1 MLLKRLLTMIFG
13 FNILLVLLT
22 TAMVF
27 WLQSKVTDF
36 DHASNNRIDSYLLAD
51 ELRQSSD
58 DLTRLGRTYVL
69 TGDEKYEKMYFDILD
84 IRNGKKPRPE
94 AYFNIYWDLV
104 LEHGQKPR
112 PDTITKPLRVMME
125 DLNFSKEEFSLLTQ
139 AQNNSDAL
147 VGLEVKA
154 MNAVKGNFDDGS
166 GQYTRRD
173 TPDFKLARELLH
185 SPKYHE
191 EKAKIMAPIA
201 GFINELRDRTNTQ
214 SALSIERV
222 ADLVSYIS
230 IILLLLAILS
240 IMGFVVVQKR
250 VSKPMEEISTVL
262 TEIGENVDLTQHLT
276 QHSDDEL
283 GIIAKQ
289 VNKLVDNFRSSIKEV
304 ATVTDTIHSIS
315 SEVSRAVTKS
325 NDVSDKQ
332 KRETDMAAA
341 AIEQMTSALSEV
353 ARNTNDADGASK
365 QAESNVNMG
374 NELVKDTLEQVNG
387 LSQEFNT
394 TSQVVNDLAEESNK
408 VGAVLDVIKTI
419 AEQTNLLALNA
430 AIEAARAGE
439 QGRGFAVVADEVR
452 SLAQRTQTSTQ
463 EIESMIEQL
472 QKKSGE
478 AVSAIEKGTSGLQ
491 ETMERVGKVDSSLS
505 SILESMGTISNL
517 STTIAASTEQQT
529 SVSEEI
535 SRNISNVADSSG
547 EMVEDFSALSNSIAS
562 LQSAS
567 EQMQS
572 SIGRFK
578 V

>member
-1 MLLKRLLTMIFG
+1 MIFG

-36 DHASNNRIDSYLLAD
+36 DYASNNRIDSYLLAD

-125 DLNFSKEEFSLLTQ
+125 DLHFSKTEFSLLTQ

-154 MNAVKGNFDDGS
+154 MNAVKGKFDDGS
-166 GQYTRRD
+166 GQYTLTS

-230 IILLLLAILS
+230 VVLLL
-240 IMGFVVVQKR
+240 
-250 VSKPMEEISTVL
+250 
-262 TEIGENVDLTQHLT
+262 
-276 QHSDDEL
+276 
-283 GIIAKQ
+283 
-289 VNKLVDNFRSSIKEV
+289 
-304 ATVTDTIHSIS
+304 
-315 SEVSRAVTKS
+315 
-325 NDVSDKQ
+325 
-332 KRETDMAAA
+332 
-341 AIEQMTSALSEV
+341 
-353 ARNTNDADGASK
+353 
-365 QAESNVNMG
+365 
-374 NELVKDTLEQVNG
+374 
-387 LSQEFNT
+387 
-394 TSQVVNDLAEESNK
+394 
-408 VGAVLDVIKTI
+408 
-419 AEQTNLLALNA
+419 
-430 AIEAARAGE
+430 
-439 QGRGFAVVADEVR
+439 
-452 SLAQRTQTSTQ
+452 
-463 EIESMIEQL
+463 
-472 QKKSGE
+472 
-478 AVSAIEKGTSGLQ
+478 
-491 ETMERVGKVDSSLS
+491 
-505 SILESMGTISNL
+505 
-517 STTIAASTEQQT
+517 
-529 SVSEEI
+529 
-535 SRNISNVADSSG
+535 
-547 EMVEDFSALSNSIAS
+547 
-562 LQSAS
+562 
-567 EQMQS
+567 
-572 SIGRFK
+572 
-578 V
+578 

>member
-13 FNILLVLLT
+13 LNIVLVIFT
-22 TAMVF
+22 TIMVF

-36 DHASNNRIDSYLLAD
+36 DAASSSRIDSYLLAD

-112 PDTITKPLRVMME
+112 PDTITKALSTMME
-125 DLNFSKEEFSLLTQ
+125 ELNFSEKEFALLKE

-154 MNAVKGNFDDGS
+154 MNAVKGKFDNGS
-166 GQYTRRD
+166 GDYTQSGE
-173 TPDFKLARELLH
+173 PDFKMARELVH
-185 SPKYHE
+185 SPKYHQ

-201 GFINELRDRTNTQ
+201 EFINELRNRTNTQ

-222 ADLVSYIS
+222 ADMVTYIS
-230 IILLLLAILS
+230 LILLLLVIIS
-240 IMGFVVVQKR
+240 IAGFVIVQKR
-250 VSKPMEEISTVL
+250 VSKPIEEISHALVD
-262 TEIGENVDLTQHLT
+262 IGENVDLTRHLK

-283 GIIAKQ
+283 GVIAKQ
-289 VNKLVDNFRSSIKEV
+289 VNNLVDNFRASIKEV
-304 ATVTDTIHSIS
+304 VTVTDTIHKIS
-315 SEVSRAVTKS
+315 GSVSQAVTRG
-325 NDVSDKQ
+325 NQASDNQ

-341 AIEQMTSALSEV
+341 AIEEMTSALSEV
-353 ARNTNDADGASK
+353 ARNTSQADDASK
-365 QAESNVNMG
+365 HAESNVNRG
-374 NELVKDTLEQVNG
+374 NELVKDTIDQVNN
-387 LSQEFNT
+387 LTQEFSNA
-394 TSQVVNDLAEESNK
+394 SQVVNDLAEESNK

-472 QKKSGE
+472 QKKSSE
-478 AVSAIEKGTSGLQ
+478 AVVAIEKGSVGLKDTVERITGVDDSLSQ
-491 ETMERVGKVDSSLS
+491 ILETMA
-505 SILESMGTISNL
+505 TISNL
-517 STTIAASTEQQT
+517 ASTIAASTEQQT

-535 SRNISNVADSSG
+535 SRNISNVADNSG
-547 EMVEDFSALSNSIAS
+547 DMLEDFSVLSNNITD
-562 LQSAS
+562 LESAS
-567 EQMQS
+567 NQMKS
-572 SIGRFK
+572 SVGRFK
-578 V
+578 I

>member
-13 FNILLVLLT
+13 VNILLIIFT
-22 TAMVF
+22 TIMVF
-27 WLQSKVTDF
+27 LLQGKVTDF
-36 DHASNNRIDSYLLAD
+36 DAASSSRIDSYLLAD

-112 PDTITKPLRVMME
+112 PDTITKDLRTMME
-125 DLNFSKEEFSLLTQ
+125 ELNFSESEFALLTQ

-154 MNAVKGNFDDGS
+154 MNAVKGKFDNGN
-166 GQYTRRD
+166 GQYTQRGE
-173 TPDFKLARELLH
+173 PDFKLARELVH
-185 SPKYHE
+185 SQKYHQ

-201 GFINELRDRTNTQ
+201 EFINALRDRTNTQ

-222 ADLVSYIS
+222 ADMVTYITLILLVLVGIS
-230 IILLLLAILS
+230 IG
-240 IMGFVVVQKR
+240 GFLMVRKR
-250 VSKPMEEISTVL
+250 VSQPIEEISNAL
-262 TEIGENVDLTQHLT
+262 TDIGENVDLTRHLNQT
-276 QHSDDEL
+276 SDDEL
-283 GIIAKQ
+283 GVIANQ
-289 VNKLVDNFRSSIKEV
+289 VNKLVDNFRASITEV
-304 ATVTDTIHSIS
+304 VAVTDTIHKIS
-315 SEVSRAVTKS
+315 GNVSQAVSKS
-325 NDVSDKQ
+325 NQVSDNQ

-341 AIEQMTSALSEV
+341 AIEQMTAALAEV
-353 ARNTNDADGASK
+353 ARNTSQADDASK
-365 QAESNVNMG
+365 HAESNVNKG
-374 NELVKDTLEQVNG
+374 NELVKDTIDQVNS
-387 LSQEFNT
+387 LTQEFNH
-394 TSQVVNDLAEESNK
+394 TSEVVNDLAEESNK

-452 SLAQRTQTSTQ
+452 SLAQRTQSSTQ

-472 QKKSGE
+472 QKKSAE
-478 AVSAIEKGTSGLQ
+478 AVAAIEKGSVGLKDTVERVRGVDDSLSQ
-491 ETMERVGKVDSSLS
+491 ILETMA
-505 SILESMGTISNL
+505 TISNL
-517 STTIAASTEQQT
+517 ASTIATSTEQQT

-535 SRNISNVADSSG
+535 SRNISNVADNSG
-547 EMVEDFSALSNSIAS
+547 EMLEDFSALSTNITDLQNAS
-562 LQSAS
+562 D
-567 EQMQS
+567 QMQS